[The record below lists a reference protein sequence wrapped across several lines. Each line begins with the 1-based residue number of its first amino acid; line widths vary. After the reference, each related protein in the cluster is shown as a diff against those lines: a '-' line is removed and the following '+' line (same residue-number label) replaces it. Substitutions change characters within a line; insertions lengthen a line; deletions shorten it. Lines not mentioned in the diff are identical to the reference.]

1 MQSEVQIPI
10 DSFSLEGLLTIPEKS
25 TSLVLFV
32 HGSGSSRFSPRNNF
46 VANILNEGNIA
57 TLLID
62 LLSEKE
68 DAVYETR
75 FDIDLLTERVI
86 AIIKWLKQH
95 KDTSTMSLG
104 LFGSSTGAAAALMA
118 AARQPENIQAVVSR
132 GGRPGLAKTSLK
144 RVNAPTLLIVG
155 EKDFEVIK
163 LNQSAFTMLSAKK
176 KLEIVPGATHLFEE
190 PGCLEIVSK
199 LAQNWFTTYLKL

>member
-46 VANILNEGNIA
+46 VANVLNEGNIA

-75 FDIDLLTERVI
+75 FNIDLLTERVI

-118 AARQPENIQAVVSR
+118 AARQPEDIQAVVSR
-132 GGRPGLAKTSLK
+132 GGRPDLAKTSLK
-144 RVNAPTLLIVG
+144 EVNAPTLLIVG

-163 LNQSAFTMLSAKK
+163 LNQSAFAMLSAKK
-176 KLEIVPGATHLFEE
+176 ELEIVPEATHLFEE
-190 PGCLEIVSK
+190 PGSLEKVAK
-199 LAQNWFTTYLKL
+199 LAQNWFATYLKL